1 MTEQTTSKA
10 MCEIHEAV
18 QVAEAIRHARTAG
31 DIWRALKAFVEPLGF
46 VQLTVLS
53 ALDAGADRLKPHI
66 VYSDAPPAFND
77 AFDERALLQHH
88 PLIQHALTTNE
99 PFTVRQVQ
107 ALGLTPEQRRALEFV
122 GVELNLTAGFIVP
135 VRRAGKLLGIV
146 MYGGVRCR
154 LGPIER
160 SILHLLGHSAVERA
174 DGQRVESARAAVLA
188 VGVEG

>member
-53 ALDAGADRLKPHI
+53 ALDASADKLKPHI
-66 VYSDAPPAFND
+66 VYSDAPAAFND
-77 AFDERALLQHH
+77 AFDEHALLQHH

-99 PFTVRQVQ
+99 PFTVRQIQ
-107 ALGLTPEQRRALEFV
+107 ALGLTPEQRRALEW
-122 GVELNLTAGFIVP
+122 ARSS
-135 VRRAGKLLGIV
+135 VRSCTFWVIR
-146 MYGGVRCR
+146 
-154 LGPIER
+154 R
-160 SILHLLGHSAVERA
+160 SCARSRFATRRKSG
-174 DGQRVESARAAVLA
+174 RAAS
-188 VGVEG
+188 